1 MALRDRIVNEIQGM
15 EEMPRY
21 DFAGVSIKYIDE
33 LEEGENFELDVG
45 ENNVLLANGKPL
57 VYDER
62 EHTAALITPDGYEVP
77 LPLHDNS
84 NVIIPS
90 PSEIAEMIE
99 NGEGKYVE
107 IPDENSNQPPP
118 YITEEEWKLQEALR
132 QLEEANRQQE

>member
-21 DFAGVSIKYIDE
+21 DFAVIDHGYIDE

-62 EHTAALITPDGYEVP
+62 EHTAVIVTPDGIEGP
-77 LPLHDNS
+77 LHLHDNS

-90 PSEIAEMIE
+90 SSEIAEMLE

-107 IPDENSNQPPP
+107 TPDENSNQPPP
-118 YITEEEWKLQEALR
+118 HITEEEWKQQEALR

>member
-21 DFAGVSIKYIDE
+21 DFGGVSIKYID
-33 LEEGENFELDVG
+33 ELDVG

-62 EHTAALITPDGYEVP
+62 EHTAVIATPDGIEGP
-77 LPLHDNS
+77 LHLHDNS

-90 PSEIAEMIE
+90 PSEIAEMLE

-107 IPDENSNQPPP
+107 IPDEDSNQPPS